1 MAAEFDPF
9 LPFPRIPP
17 LPPQCAVT
25 RNFRRL
31 RAFLLRRDTG
41 QKYFNNNAAVFSA
54 EFRFRRSFCVQ
65 KLTLSRPR
73 PQRADCQ
80 ACHEG
85 RRVSER
91 TNRCA
96 EGCASL
102 HHLAAWFSLR
112 FALYTSFS
120 SRSALS
126 APCRFLSPLLNPT
139 SALAFIY
146 VRPIQ
151 MAKVNF
157 AITKYLARKSLR
169 YGATHHFG
177 AAATIHGRETPLG
190 LSRRERDP
198 LLP

>member
-1 MAAEFDPF
+1 MQ
-9 LPFPRIPP
+9 I
-17 LPPQCAVT
+17 
-25 RNFRRL
+25 FRH
-31 RAFLLRRDTG
+31 TT
-41 QKYFNNNAAVFSA
+41 KSA
-54 EFRFRRSFCVQ
+54 E
-65 KLTLSRPR
+65 LTEE
-73 PQRADCQ
+73 QTC
-80 ACHEG
+80 
-85 RRVSER
+85 
-91 TNRCA
+91 T

-102 HHLAAWFSLR
+102 HHLAARFSLR

-120 SRSALS
+120 SPL
-126 APCRFLSPLLNPT
+126 CLLYTVFFLRYSTPSPL
-139 SALAFIY
+139 AFTY

-198 LLP
+198 LLPKPNAPAGLEGHPELTSPNQLARY